1 MRIIE
6 KVKAALVDEHSADE
20 LDELHAE
27 LRAQIKT
34 SGTRLQAITAKDT
47 STFGENPGPERQKA
61 IDACDLNAIRAMDD
75 EERDLVAE
83 MEVLRSLQ
91 KRLRAHLDATKA
103 REFVAAAPVRYSELA
118 KLLAAEAKAQA
129 ALLNARKATES
140 ALRDLNAQR
149 QHVARPNTPNL
160 AFPAAD
166 GALLRQLMQV
176 RGYSY
181 HRGPE
186 RVGWFAPSAHPG
198 QLRQTADAL
207 GLPVPR
213 PDQQPVA
220 AA

>member
-34 SGTRLQAITAKDT
+34 SGTRLQAITTKDT

-75 EERDLVAE
+75 EERDLVTE

-149 QHVARPNTPNL
+149 QHVARASRL
-160 AFPAAD
+160 EFPAAD
-166 GALLRQLMQV
+166 ETLLWQLMQV

-186 RVGWFAPSAHPG
+186 RVGWFAPATHPG
-198 QLRQTADAL
+198 QLKITAAAL
-207 GLPVPR
+207 GLHVPH
-213 PDQQPVA
+213 PDQRPVA
-220 AA
+220 A

>member
-6 KVKAALVDEHSADE
+6 RVKAALEDEQTADE

-34 SGTRLQAITAKDT
+34 SGTRLQAITTKDT

-75 EERDLVAE
+75 EERDLVTE

-149 QHVARPNTPNL
+149 QHVVRASHL
-160 AFPAAD
+160 EFPAAD
-166 GALLRQLMQV
+166 DTLLWQLMQV

-198 QLRQTADAL
+198 QLRQVADAL
-207 GLPVPR
+207 GLPVPH
-213 PDQQPVA
+213 PDQRPVA
-220 AA
+220 A